1 MLCDIGYETFVSTET
16 GLEAYIPEPLMDTQL
31 LEQTLA
37 GCPLPGVS
45 VTQTTEEAEHDD
57 WNKTWEEESFRPIV
71 IGKTIA
77 VHSPEHTDIPEVEYE
92 ILISPHQTFGTG
104 SHQTTRML
112 LSAIALMPLTGRNV
126 IDAGTGTGIL
136 AIMAAKRG
144 AKSVFAYDT
153 DEWSVENAKNNIL
166 LNHTEEMTSV
176 LLGDVSVLSRTP
188 KADLLIA
195 NINRNVILADMPTF
209 RKMLKDG
216 AAMLL
221 SGFLDKDVPM
231 LTEKAKTLGM
241 RLTGQNTEDGWAMLL
256 FETDAVHRTDV

>member
-144 AKSVFAYDT
+144 AESVFAYDT

-166 LNHTEEMTSV
+166 LNHAGERISV
-176 LLGDVSVLSRTP
+176 LLGDSSVLCRTP

-195 NINRNVILADMPTF
+195 NINRNVILADMLTF
-209 RKMLKDG
+209 RRMLKDG

-241 RLTGQNTEDGWAMLL
+241 RLTGRNTEDGWAMLL
-256 FETDAVHRTDV
+256 FETDTVHRTDV